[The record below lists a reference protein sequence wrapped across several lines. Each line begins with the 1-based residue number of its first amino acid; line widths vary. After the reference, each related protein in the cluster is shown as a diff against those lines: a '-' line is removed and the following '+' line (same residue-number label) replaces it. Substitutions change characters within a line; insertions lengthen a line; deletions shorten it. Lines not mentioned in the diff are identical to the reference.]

1 MVSFK
6 ARRMQPELVS
16 PARPTPS
23 ETKALSD
30 LDDQRTLRYYETV
43 IAFFRSRHGYTSHRQ
58 PDDPAKAIKAALAE
72 ALVYYYPI
80 AGRLR
85 EAAGGKLVVDCTA
98 QGVVFVEADADVR
111 LEELG
116 KPLLPPYP
124 CVEELLCDAGETRA
138 VIGKPLVLMQ
148 VTRLK
153 CGGFVIGFHMCH
165 TIADGFGMVQFFRCV
180 AELTRGEKVPTVLP
194 VWRRELLTR
203 PHKSSSSSPTTHSNG
218 SSSDYNSKSDDVM
231 LSTPMDDMV
240 VQYFL
245 FGPREIATLRGHLRG
260 YQLAASS
267 ATSFELLTAVMWRC
281 RTIALGYESHQ
292 RVRLMVTMNARGKWN
307 QHTLI
312 PWGYYGNAHV
322 SPIAEATA
330 GELCGQPLAHT
341 VELVRRTKLSVTKEC
356 MESMVDTIAS
366 TRQWPPPMMDRIY
379 EVSDTKWIATN
390 ATQFGW
396 AELVGGGIPLAGD
409 LTSKLGSDHMR
420 CKNQDGE
427 HSTIVS
433 VLLPKPAMEKFS
445 SELSVWLMNNKHDEK
460 NLVILSSL

>member
-1 MVSFK
+1 
-6 ARRMQPELVS
+6 
-16 PARPTPS
+16 
-23 ETKALSD
+23 
-30 LDDQRTLRYYETV
+30 
-43 IAFFRSRHGYTSHRQ
+43 
-58 PDDPAKAIKAALAE
+58 
-72 ALVYYYPI
+72 
-80 AGRLR
+80 
-85 EAAGGKLVVDCTA
+85 
-98 QGVVFVEADADVR
+98 
-111 LEELG
+111 
-116 KPLLPPYP
+116 
-124 CVEELLCDAGETRA
+124 
-138 VIGKPLVLMQ
+138 
-148 VTRLK
+148 
-153 CGGFVIGFHMCH
+153 
-165 TIADGFGMVQFFRCV
+165 
-180 AELTRGEKVPTVLP
+180 
-194 VWRRELLTR
+194 
-203 PHKSSSSSPTTHSNG
+203 
-218 SSSDYNSKSDDVM
+218 
-231 LSTPMDDMV
+231 MDDMV

-260 YQLAASS
+260 HHLAATS

-281 RTIALGYESHQ
+281 RTIALGYESDH

-312 PWGYYGNAHV
+312 PRGYYGNAHV
-322 SPIAEATA
+322 SPISEATA

-341 VELVRRTKLSVTKEC
+341 VELVRRTKLSVTKER
-356 MESMVDTIAS
+356 MESMVDTIAA

-433 VLLPKPAMEKFS
+433 MLLPKPAMEKFS
-445 SELSVWLMNNKHDEK
+445 GELSVWLNDKHDEK